1 MDLEKEL
8 AAILDDYTEEVNQTV
23 KEVASESA
31 KRAAN
36 ELKQTSPRRRPRYYK
51 GWKAT
56 PKSLISGRVE
66 YVVHNAKDYRLA
78 HLLEFG
84 HVLRNGGRT
93 KAIPHIK
100 PVEEKYTDEFYQDTI
115 KKIKAIK

>member
-8 AAILDDYTEEVNQTV
+8 AAILDDYSEEVNQTV

-56 PKSLISGRVE
+56 PKSLITGRVE

-100 PVEEKYTDEFYQDTI
+100 PVEEKYTDEFYRDTI